1 MHTMSLN
8 QPDPSWYMDIGAT
21 SHMTSS
27 TGNLLSYFNLNNHPN
42 TNIIVGNGHTIPI
55 LGYGHTNLS
64 SPCQSLSLNNV
75 LYAPKLIKN
84 LVSVRKFTKDNSVSV
99 EFDPFGFSVKDYRTG
114 MSIMRCDSR
123 RDLYPISYSLNN
135 QASSSTFA
143 AISPKLWHD
152 RLGHPVSPI
161 FDVLW
166 KNKSIDCN
174 KLSSSSICGSCVLG
188 KHIKLPF
195 VSSSLNTTMPFD
207 ILHSDLWTSP
217 VLSSLGHRYYVL
229 FLDDF

>member
-1 MHTMSLN
+1 
-8 QPDPSWYMDIGAT
+8 
-21 SHMTSS
+21 
-27 TGNLLSYFNLNNHPN
+27 
-42 TNIIVGNGHTIPI
+42 
-55 LGYGHTNLS
+55 
-64 SPCQSLSLNNV
+64 
-75 LYAPKLIKN
+75 
-84 LVSVRKFTKDNSVSV
+84 
-99 EFDPFGFSVKDYRTG
+99 
-114 MSIMRCDSR
+114 MRYDSQG
-123 RDLYPISYSLNN
+123 DLYPLTTPIKH
-135 QASSSTFA
+135 QALPSTFA

-195 VSSSLNTTMPFD
+195 VSSSSNTTMPFD

-229 FLDDF
+229 FLDDFSNYLWTFPIGQKSDVYDIFLTFKAHISTQFECNIKNVQCDNGREFANNSFWHFCQTHGMSLRLSCLHTSSQNGKAERKI